1 MQIEER
7 GPATLYRLII
17 SGLAGY
23 GVWLECSKLGWD
35 ALRLF
40 SSWFL
45 ILVAAYYFVSAL
57 VSLFRRRKPASQV
70 TCPMLQGMLV
80 VAGMTLLTGQI
91 VFYAL
96 DFPRP
101 GLGGIGASLVYYI
114 LPVLVLLDW
123 IIFSEK
129 GRWRAVEPLYWL
141 SLPTVFVCGV
151 LTTAVMMPA
160 SAHLRYPYE
169 FLNWSEIGID
179 GMLWQLAIIA
189 LLMLVFGYLCWL
201 IDFTMSGKL
210 ARTIILPRIK
220 TIVIEDGEEVVED
233 EQKAEAVEVQ
243 ETPETED
250 KPEIIEVIEPKIKIN
265 VEEIKSQKP
274 TGRVHKAGTEVTK
287 SQKGKTDKNA
297 DKGHENAKN
306 KASTAKSDTKEIKVV
321 IKEEPQKP
329 EAKPSTAKK
338 ATESKKEEAK
348 GKVTKP
354 KVRIVE
360 QIADIEAEKKVRA
373 AKVDESAEQSQPSSR
388 SENKKN
394 DSRPDEANQKSS
406 TSSQKS

>member
-7 GPATLYRLII
+7 GPATLYRLIV

-35 ALRLF
+35 AWRLF

-45 ILVAAYYFVSAL
+45 ILAAIYYLVSAC
-57 VSLFRRRKPASQV
+57 VSFFRRRKPASHI

-101 GLGGIGASLVYYI
+101 GLSGLGASLVYYI

-141 SLPTVFVCGV
+141 SLPTVFACGV
-151 LTTAVMMPA
+151 LTTAAMMPA

-169 FLNWSEIGID
+169 FLDWTEIGID
-179 GMLWQLAIIA
+179 GMLWQLAVIA
-189 LLMLVFGYLCWL
+189 LLVLIFGYLCWL
-201 IDFTMSGKL
+201 IDFTMSGHL
-210 ARTIILPRIK
+210 AQTIILPRIK
-220 TIVIEDGEEVVED
+220 TIIIEDDEEVIDNNQASVASE
-233 EQKAEAVEVQ
+233 
-243 ETPETED
+243 PEE

-265 VEEIKSQKP
+265 VEGIKDQKAA
-274 TGRVHKAGTEVTK
+274 GKVHKAGAEIAK
-287 SQKGKTDKNA
+287 SQKEDTGKDVAKEP
-297 DKGHENAKN
+297 KGTKN
-306 KASTAKSDTKEIKVV
+306 KASTTKSDTKEIKIV
-321 IKEEPQKP
+321 IKEEPKKP
-329 EAKPSTAKK
+329 ESKPPTAKK
-338 ATESKKEEAK
+338 SAESKQEEAK
-348 GKVTKP
+348 DKTTKP

-360 QIADIEAEKKVRA
+360 QMADIEAEKKARD
-373 AKVDESAEQSQPSSR
+373 AKVDESAEQSQSSSR

-394 DSRPDEANQKSS
+394 DSRSDKANQKSS